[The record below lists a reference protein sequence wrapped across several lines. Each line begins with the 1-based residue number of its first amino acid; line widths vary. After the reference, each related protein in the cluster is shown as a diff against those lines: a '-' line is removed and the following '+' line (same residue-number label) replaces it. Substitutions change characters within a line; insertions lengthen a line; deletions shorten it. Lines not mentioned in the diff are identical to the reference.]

1 MEKKYSKKRLNYKVS
16 SRSGSGLRDME
27 NDEAELTKYTFMGWL
42 DDFIRPKKT
51 NESLVL
57 LTSREEESDIE
68 DSRKLLK
75 IQLLKLPPKKQRNL
89 QV

>member
-16 SRSGSGLRDME
+16 PRSGSGLRDME

-75 IQLLKLPPKKQRNL
+75 IQLLKLPAKKQRNL

>member
-75 IQLLKLPPKKQRNL
+75 IQLLKLLAKKQRNL

>member
-1 MEKKYSKKRLNYKVS
+1 
-16 SRSGSGLRDME
+16 ME
-27 NDEAELTKYTFMGWL
+27 NDEAELTKYTFMDWL

-51 NESLVL
+51 NESLLL

-75 IQLLKLPPKKQRNL
+75 IQLLKLLAKKQRNL